1 MEGDYLPVTISDI
14 AKAANVTKATVSYV
28 INNKPGVSEETRQ
41 KILKIMK
48 EMNYHPSTVARG
60 LAGKSTEM
68 LGLIIPDISDHFYVQ
83 VVRGVEETANLYNFT
98 LNLCTTHALPEKER
112 EMVDLFTTGRVD
124 GIILMTYFLDLD
136 YIVNLKKRKIPFVL
150 IDSTFEDKSI
160 YTVNVDNF
168 EAGYKAT
175 EHLIRLGHKRIA
187 FVGGPQSSNDSLLRF
202 RGYRQALQDHG
213 LSYSEDLVCQGD
225 FKREGGYQA
234 FLTLQRLQNKPTAVF
249 AANDQMAIGIL
260 SAARSVGLQVPQ
272 DLSIIGCDDI
282 EASSV
287 VEPPL
292 STIKQPIEEMGK
304 RATEII
310 FQLIYK
316 EKPAQRRVVLKT
328 SLVERSSCQA
338 L

>member
-1 MEGDYLPVTISDI
+1 MPITINDI

-28 INNKPGVSEETRQ
+28 LNNKPGVSEETRQ

-48 EMNYHPSTVARG
+48 EMNYHPNAVARG

-83 VVRGVEETANLYNFT
+83 IVRGVEKTANLYNFT
-98 LNLCTTHALPEKER
+98 LNLCTTHAIPEKER
-112 EMVDLFTTGRVD
+112 KMVDLLTNGRVD

-136 YIVNLKKRKIPFVL
+136 FINDIKKRKIPFVL
-150 IDSTFEDKSI
+150 IDSTFDDKSI
-160 YTVNVDNF
+160 YSVNVDNF

-175 EHLIRLGHKRIA
+175 EYLIRLGHRRIA
-187 FVGGPQSSNDSLLRF
+187 FIAGPQNSNDSLCRF
-202 RGYRQALQDHG
+202 RGYRQALNDHG
-213 LSYSEDLVCQGD
+213 IPYEEVLVCQGD

-234 FLTLQRLQNKPTAVF
+234 FFNLHRLEAKPTAVF
-249 AANDQMAIGIL
+249 AANDQMAIGVL
-260 SAARSVGLQVPQ
+260 SAARALGLQVPQ
-272 DLSIIGCDDI
+272 DLSVIGCDDI

-292 STIKQPIEEMGK
+292 TTIKQPIEEMGK
-304 RATEII
+304 HATEMI

-316 EKPAQRRVVLKT
+316 EKPSQRNVVLKT

-338 L
+338 I

>member
-1 MEGDYLPVTISDI
+1 MPVTISDI

-48 EMNYHPSTVARG
+48 EMNYHPNAVARG

-83 VVRGVEETANLYNFT
+83 VVRGVEKTANLYNFT
-98 LNLCTTHALPEKER
+98 LNLCTTHAIPEKEQ
-112 EMVDLFTTGRVD
+112 EMVDLFTNGRVD

-136 YIVNLKKRKIPFVL
+136 YIINLKKRKIPFVL
-150 IDSTFEDKSI
+150 IDSTFDDKSI
-160 YTVNVDNF
+160 YSVNVDNF

-175 EHLIRLGHKRIA
+175 EYLIKLGHKRIA

-202 RGYRQALQDHG
+202 RGYRQALNDYG
-213 LSYSEDLVCQGD
+213 LSYTEDLFCQGN

-234 FLTLQRLQNKPTAVF
+234 FFTLQQIQPNPTAVF
-249 AANDQMAIGIL
+249 AANDQMAIGVL
-260 SAARSVGLQVPQ
+260 SAARAAGLKVPQ
-272 DLSIIGCDDI
+272 ELSIIGCDDI
-282 EASSV
+282 EASSL
-287 VEPPL
+287 VEPAL
-292 STIKQPIEEMGK
+292 TTIKQPIEEMGK
-304 RATEII
+304 RATEMI
-310 FQLIYK
+310 FQLIYN
-316 EKPAQRRVVLKT
+316 EKPSQRKVVLKT

-338 L
+338 I